1 MKERSP
7 LCRHC
12 VQERHV
18 CLHTGSQGVLF
29 RAPEP
34 AQDPSSQADDV
45 LRWVGPAGRGGG
57 GGGGTR
63 HSPALGP
70 RCFLSACWKS
80 TNAPVMGQINREPCA
95 AAAPA
100 MPCGTSKR
108 ALNIQLLF
116 SLALFFYFF
125 RLPRSLPFSWTLV
138 IKQIN
143 LSSTSAERV

>member
-45 LRWVGPAGRGGG
+45 LRWVGPAGW

-95 AAAPA
+95 ALQYPVGPA
-100 MPCGTSKR
+100 KG
-108 ALNIQLLF
+108 L
-116 SLALFFYFF
+116 
-125 RLPRSLPFSWTLV
+125 
-138 IKQIN
+138 
-143 LSSTSAERV
+143 

>member
-45 LRWVGPAGRGGG
+45 LRWVGPAGWGGG
-57 GGGGTR
+57 GGALAILRPSDPGA
-63 HSPALGP
+63 SCLPAGKVRMRP
-70 RCFLSACWKS
+70 
-80 TNAPVMGQINREPCA
+80 
-95 AAAPA
+95 
-100 MPCGTSKR
+100 
-108 ALNIQLLF
+108 
-116 SLALFFYFF
+116 
-125 RLPRSLPFSWTLV
+125 
-138 IKQIN
+138 
-143 LSSTSAERV
+143 

>member
-1 MKERSP
+1 MFVYTQAARECCSEPRS
-7 LCRHC
+7 
-12 VQERHV
+12 
-18 CLHTGSQGVLF
+18 LHRILL
-29 RAPEP
+29 AK
-34 AQDPSSQADDV
+34 
-45 LRWVGPAGRGGG
+45 LMMCCAGWGREGW

-143 LSSTSAERV
+143 LSPTSAERV

>member
-45 LRWVGPAGRGGG
+45 LRWVGPAGWGGG
-57 GGGGTR
+57 G
-63 HSPALGP
+63 HSPFSGP
-70 RCFLSACWKS
+70 RTQVL
-80 TNAPVMGQINREPCA
+80 PVCLLEKYECA
-95 AAAPA
+95 RDGPNQ
-100 MPCGTSKR
+100 P
-108 ALNIQLLF
+108 
-116 SLALFFYFF
+116 
-125 RLPRSLPFSWTLV
+125 
-138 IKQIN
+138 
-143 LSSTSAERV
+143 